1 MERQAGAGEHGV
13 RRSPG
18 GDHMRMTTRTTTGM
32 TTSAITGTGVSTGIG
47 TGMGTGTARRR
58 MSVR

>member
-1 MERQAGAGEHGV
+1 MERQAGAGEHGA

-32 TTSAITGTGVSTGIG
+32 TTSTITGVSTGMS
-47 TGMGTGTARRR
+47 TGMSTGTARRR